1 MPTLT
6 LEPIDL
12 IDHAE
17 CIAPRSAER
26 CQCGTCGKVFSAGSV
41 VDSPPVHDE
50 IHGRLVMLR
59 QLYCDHCQHI
69 QDWTEAVD
77 LSGRR
82 TGEIV
87 SGPGRVFGRKQVA
100 LFLHKNPKAAGVI
113 QR

>member
-1 MPTLT
+1 MPVQT

-17 CIAPRSAER
+17 CIAPRSSER
-26 CQCGTCGKVFSAGSV
+26 CQCETCGKVFAGGSV
-41 VDSPPVHDE
+41 VDHKPMYDD
-50 IHGRLVMLR
+50 IHGRMLMLR
-59 QLYCDHCQHI
+59 QLYCDHCQHV
-69 QDWTEAVD
+69 QNWTEAVD
-77 LSGRR
+77 ENGRR

-100 LFLHKNPKAAGVI
+100 AFLHKHPQATGVM